1 MKAIRIHKTGGQEVL
16 KLETLP
22 DLTCKPNEV
31 LINIKSASVNYS
43 DVLIRKGDYPYMPQF
58 PAILGNE
65 ASGVIAEV
73 GSEIKHLKAGQHV
86 IVFGKASYASQV
98 IANANSV
105 IPIPEAVNFDDAAAL
120 PIIYLTAYHML
131 HTVRRIKAGE
141 TVLVHAAAG
150 GVGTALIQLA
160 KIANIH
166 LIGLTSND
174 KKAAII
180 TKMGYDYVI
189 NYKTENVVERVN
201 KITDNKGVDLI
212 IDCVGGTRF
221 DENFKMLATLGHV
234 IWYGI
239 VDGQPTTD
247 FKLALGSKPHKCHS
261 VSMFHL
267 YGILNNPALMMES
280 FKTLIGYLVSGKIK
294 PVIHA
299 RLPLADAAKAH
310 AILENGENIGKV
322 ILKP

>member
-1 MKAIRIHKTGGQEVL
+1 MKAIRIHETGGQEVL
-16 KLETLP
+16 KLDTLP
-22 DLTCKPNEV
+22 DLICQPDEV
-31 LINIKSASVNYS
+31 LVTIKSASVNYS

-65 ASGVIAEV
+65 ASGLIAEV
-73 GSEIKHLKAGQHV
+73 GSEIKHLKVGQRV
-86 IVFGKASYASQV
+86 IVFGKPSYATQV
-98 IANANSV
+98 TVKAAGI
-105 IPIPEAVNFDDAAAL
+105 IPIPDEVDFDEAAAL

-131 HTVRRIKAGE
+131 HTVRRVKAGE

-180 TKMGYDYVI
+180 TKMGYDAVI

-201 KITDNKGVDLI
+201 EITDNEGVDLI
-212 IDCVGGTRF
+212 IDCVGGARF
-221 DENFKMLATLGHV
+221 DDNFKMLATLGHI

-267 YGILNNPALMMES
+267 YGILNNPALMMAS
-280 FKTLIGYLVSGKIK
+280 FKTLIGYLISGQIK

-299 RLPLADAAKAH
+299 RLPLADAGKAH

>member
-1 MKAIRIHKTGGQEVL
+1 MKAIRIYKTGGHEVL

-22 DLTCKPNEV
+22 DLICQPDEV
-31 LINIKSASVNYS
+31 LVSIKSASVNYS

-65 ASGVIAEV
+65 AAGIITET
-73 GSEIKHLKAGQHV
+73 GSNIKHLKVGQRV
-86 IVFGKASYASQV
+86 IVFGKPSYATQV
-98 IANANSV
+98 AVTEAGI
-105 IPIPEAVNFDDAAAL
+105 IPIPDAVDFDEAAAL

-131 HTVRRIKAGE
+131 HTVRRVRAGE
-141 TVLVHAAAG
+141 TILVHAAAG

-160 KIANIH
+160 KLADIH
-166 LIGLTSND
+166 LIGLTSDD

-180 TKMGYDYVI
+180 SKMGYEQVI
-189 NYKTENVVERVN
+189 NYKTEDVVARVN
-201 KITDNKGVDLI
+201 QITENKGVDLI
-212 IDCVGGTRF
+212 IDCVGGSRF
-221 DENFKMLATLGHV
+221 DDNFKMLATLGHI

-247 FKLALGSKPHKCHS
+247 FKKALGSKPHKCHS

-267 YGILNNPALMMES
+267 YGILSQPALMMDS
-280 FKTLIGYLVSGKIK
+280 FKTLIGYLVKGQIK

-310 AILENGENIGKV
+310 AILENKENIGKV

>member
-1 MKAIRIHKTGGQEVL
+1 MKAIRIHETGGQDVL
-16 KLETLP
+16 KFETLP
-22 DLTCKPNEV
+22 DLICQPDEV
-31 LINIKSASVNYS
+31 LVTIKSASVNYS

-73 GSEIKHLKAGQHV
+73 GCDIKHLNVGQRV
-86 IVFGKASYASQV
+86 IVFGKPSYASQV
-98 IANANSV
+98 LAKANNI
-105 IPIPEAVNFDDAAAL
+105 IPIPNSVDFDEAAAL

-160 KIANIH
+160 KIATIH

-174 KKAAII
+174 EKASII

-201 KITDNKGVDLI
+201 EITNNKGVDLI
-212 IDCVGGTRF
+212 IDCVGGARF
-221 DENFKMLATLGHV
+221 DDNFKMLATLGHI

-247 FKLALGSKPHKCHS
+247 FKVALGSKPHKCHS

-280 FKTLIGYLVSGKIK
+280 FKTLIGYLVSGQIN

-299 RLPLADAAKAH
+299 YLPLADAGKAH
-310 AILENGENIGKV
+310 AILENRENIGKV

>member
-1 MKAIRIHKTGGQEVL
+1 MKAIRIHETGGQDVL
-16 KLETLP
+16 KFETLP
-22 DLTCKPNEV
+22 DLICKPDEILV
-31 LINIKSASVNYS
+31 HIKSASVNYS

-73 GSEIKHLKAGQHV
+73 GFDIKHLKVGQHV
-86 IVFGKASYASQV
+86 IVFGKASYATQV
-98 IANANSV
+98 CVKANGV
-105 IPIPEAVNFDDAAAL
+105 IPIPESVDFDDAAAL

-131 HTVRRIKAGE
+131 HTVRRIRAGE

-150 GVGTALIQLA
+150 GVGTALVQLA
-160 KIANIH
+160 KLADIS
-166 LIGLTSND
+166 LIGLTSNA
-174 KKAAII
+174 KKAAVI
-180 TKMGYDYVI
+180 TKMGYSHVI

-201 KITDNKGVDLI
+201 EITNNKGVDLI
-212 IDCVGGTRF
+212 IDCVGGPRF
-221 DENFKMLATLGHV
+221 DDNFKMLATLGHV

-239 VDGQPTTD
+239 VDGQPTID
-247 FKLALGSKPHKCHS
+247 FRKALGGKPHKCHS

-267 YGILNNPALMMES
+267 YGILNNPDLMMES
-280 FKTLIGYLVSGKIK
+280 FKILIGYLVSGKIK
-294 PVIHA
+294 PVIYT
-299 RLPLADAAKAH
+299 RLPLEDAGKAH

>member
-1 MKAIRIHKTGGQEVL
+1 MKAIRIHETGGQEVL
-16 KLETLP
+16 TFETLADLMCQP
-22 DLTCKPNEV
+22 DEV
-31 LINIKSASVNYS
+31 LVNIKSASVNYS

-65 ASGVIAEV
+65 AAGEIAQV
-73 GSEIKHLKAGQHV
+73 GSEIKHLKVGQRV
-86 IVFGKASYASQV
+86 IVFGKASYATQV
-98 IANANSV
+98 AVKAHSV
-105 IPIPEAVNFDDAAAL
+105 IPIPDAVGFDDAAAL

-160 KIANIH
+160 KLGDIH
-166 LIGLTSND
+166 LIGLTSKD
-174 KKAAII
+174 DKAAVI
-180 TKMGYDYVI
+180 KEMGYDHVI
-189 NYKTENVVERVN
+189 NYKTENVVARVN
-201 KITDNKGVDLI
+201 EITNDKGVDLI
-212 IDCVGGTRF
+212 IDCIGGPRF
-221 DENFKMLATLGHV
+221 DDNFKMLATLGHV

-239 VDGQPTTD
+239 VAGQPTVD
-247 FKLALGSKPHKCHS
+247 FRQALGSKPHKCHS

-267 YGILNNPALMMES
+267 YGILNDPALMMSS
-280 FKTLIGYLVSGKIK
+280 FQTLIGYLLKGQIK
-294 PVIHA
+294 PVIYA
-299 RLPLADAAKAH
+299 RIPLADVAKAH